1 MLIPGWEWASEPLGG
16 HLVLL
21 TLGPGA
27 LANAKSHKYKA
38 RSDSGRPPFALIVTR
53 VDDFNVVVAIKIGK
67 RGIR

>member
-1 MLIPGWEWASEPLGG
+1 
-16 HLVLL
+16 VLL